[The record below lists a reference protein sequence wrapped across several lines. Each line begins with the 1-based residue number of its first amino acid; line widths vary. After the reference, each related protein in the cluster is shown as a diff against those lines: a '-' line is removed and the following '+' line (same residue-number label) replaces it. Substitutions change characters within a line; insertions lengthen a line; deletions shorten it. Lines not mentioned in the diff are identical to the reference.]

1 MITTTFILY
10 QRPNQFTQLKLI
22 LLVQLIV
29 LVAFYKVEQ
38 FRKTSMVLLI
48 QATLDYMV
56 MLLQKL
62 RQRCLLAKRFRS
74 LEVMLMQI
82 STKWTKLVIDV
93 LILTMQAYSG
103 HIVVF
108 LLNKSTTTTILD
120 KNLLL
125 VLIEVLLTMVLN
137 GLLH

>member
-1 MITTTFILY
+1 
-10 QRPNQFTQLKLI
+10 
-22 LLVQLIV
+22 VQLIV